1 MQQHQLTIVIG
12 PVSTVCFDLI
22 SARLVLPVFTI
33 DRKPSGART
42 PTGCGHLVVLE
53 GPQWLENSDQIVCHV
68 VARHCPLTPNGA
80 RRVTLG
86 VPGQTPDQPHS
97 LRKACQA

>member
-33 DRKPSGART
+33 DRKRQEPGLQYNVGT
-42 PTGCGHLVVLE
+42 LMCWKGH
-53 GPQWLENSDQIVCHV
+53 
-68 VARHCPLTPNGA
+68 NGWKIQF
-80 RRVTLG
+80 G
-86 VPGQTPDQPHS
+86 
-97 LRKACQA
+97 